1 MESHIVAHG
10 GGGDS
15 GVHLVKWSRGIAVR
29 ARRIFRNLGF
39 FFLPDF
45 LQIGNGER
53 GETFMNDSEVSG
65 TSVLSVGNFLVTRK
79 YRGKEMK
86 GNSSSSWS

>member
-1 MESHIVAHG
+1 
-10 GGGDS
+10 
-15 GVHLVKWSRGIAVR
+15 
-29 ARRIFRNLGF
+29 
-39 FFLPDF
+39 
-45 LQIGNGER
+45 
-53 GETFMNDSEVSG
+53 MNDSEVSG